1 MGGRRQATRELKQGV
16 YIVGEGFTERY
27 YFQHLKTYGQYN
39 YKIEPRLFG
48 KTSFKQI
55 DEIVKD
61 LSKNKNI
68 VVIVVFDLDVVG
80 NDNKVKK
87 TFEDFIKQYKK
98 KENVIL
104 CGTKPSIEYW
114 FLLHFENMTKELSS
128 SEVIR
133 ELKKHIND
141 YDKKQDYLQKDKWF
155 NDLMKDDNMQK
166 AIERAKNNNNENGS
180 YSNIWK
186 GLEKI
191 QKK

>member
-1 MGGRRQATRELKQGV
+1 MGGRRQATRELKQGI
-16 YIVGEGFTERY
+16 YIVGEGLTERY
-27 YFQHLKTYGQYN
+27 YFKHLKEYGQYN

-68 VVIVVFDLDVVG
+68 VVIVVFDLDVVS
-80 NDNKVKK
+80 NDYKVKK
-87 TFEDFIKQYKK
+87 TFVDFIKQYKK

-155 NDLMKDDNMQK
+155 NIMMKEGNIQK

>member
-1 MGGRRQATRELKQGV
+1 MGGRRQATRELKQGI

-27 YFQHLKTYGQYN
+27 YFQHLKEYGQYN

-68 VVIVVFDLDVVG
+68 VVIVVFDLDVVS

-141 YDKKQDYLQKDKWF
+141 YDKKQEYLQKDKWF
-155 NDLMKDDNMQK
+155 NIMMKEGNMQK
-166 AIERAKNNNNENGS
+166 AIERAKNNKNENGS

-191 QKK
+191 QNK

>member
-1 MGGRRQATRELKQGV
+1 MGRRQATKELKQGI
-16 YIVGEGFTERY
+16 YIVGEGLTERF
-27 YFQHLKTYGQYN
+27 YFQHLKNDKN
-39 YKIEPRLFG
+39 YKYTLAPHLFEQNSFYKINKIIEELFRNSK
-48 KTSFKQI
+48 KTT
-55 DEIVKD
+55 
-61 LSKNKNI
+61 
-68 VVIVVFDLDVVG
+68 VIVVFDLDVVS

-87 TFEDFIKQYKK
+87 SFDNFIKQYEH

-114 FLLHFENMTKELSS
+114 FLLHFVNITRELSS
-128 SEVIR
+128 NEAIK

-141 YDKKQDYLQKDKWF
+141 YKKEQEYLQKDKWF
-155 NDLMKDDNMQK
+155 NIMMKEGNMQK

-191 QKK
+191 QNK